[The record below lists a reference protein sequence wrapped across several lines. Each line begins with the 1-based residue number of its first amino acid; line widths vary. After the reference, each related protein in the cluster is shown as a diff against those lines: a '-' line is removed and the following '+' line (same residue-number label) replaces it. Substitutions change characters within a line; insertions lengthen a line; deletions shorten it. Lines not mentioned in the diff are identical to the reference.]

1 MSIADT
7 LHRAHKAR
15 LERIA
20 SRAASQGPPPAPAPA
35 PRYAMDHDYERAWAA
50 VILGWGGDRR
60 RVKRRIEEIQQA
72 TAQHFGLTHEDLLAN
87 ASAIALSR
95 PRHVAMYLAREMTT
109 MSVAEIGQAFAGRD
123 HTTVLH
129 AVKRVR
135 DLLAHDDE
143 FRRSVDSIRAAL
155 TES

>member
-1 MSIADT
+1 
-7 LHRAHKAR
+7 
-15 LERIA
+15 
-20 SRAASQGPPPAPAPA
+20 
-35 PRYAMDHDYERAWAA
+35 
-50 VILGWGGDRR
+50 
-60 RVKRRIEEIQQA
+60 
-72 TAQHFGLTHEDLLAN
+72 
-87 ASAIALSR
+87 
-95 PRHVAMYLAREMTT
+95 